1 MEWDDDRV
9 CMHETKSLVCDYIGV
24 EGTADDRHLM

>member
-1 MEWDDDRV
+1 MTDRV

-24 EGTADDRHLM
+24 GGTTDDRHLM